1 MSDGENCVPT
11 NKRTPWNK
19 GKLIGARLRCAQS
32 TFGQSGLDCCYSVLG
47 IYARYSSFSDTQK
60 LKVPSDTSALR

>member
-1 MSDGENCVPT
+1 MSKSENCVPT

-19 GKLIGARLRCAQS
+19 GKLIGGDSAAPS

-60 LKVPSDTSALR
+60 LKVPSDISALR